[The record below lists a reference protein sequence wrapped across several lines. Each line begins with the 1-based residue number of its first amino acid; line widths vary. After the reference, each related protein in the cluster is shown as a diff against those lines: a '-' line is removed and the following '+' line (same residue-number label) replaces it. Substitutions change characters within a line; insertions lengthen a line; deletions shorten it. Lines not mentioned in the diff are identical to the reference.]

1 MRGSKLRRLV
11 SHHAV
16 TERDIC
22 AQHDSM
28 GNRPARFRECAVV
41 LRVRGFILACSR
53 VYRMDERGSA
63 HDVHEYTGAVEPSFI
78 ENGGPCP
85 YRVAGSFVNRFSFS
99 DMLGSIHIVSCMSS
113 HPLTLK
119 YLSQNFAIV
128 LGLVLIW
135 RGIWYVLDWIDLTF
149 LHGEHLWLAV
159 GGIVTGILLLYIPD
173 KNLDELKKL

>member
-1 MRGSKLRRLV
+1 
-11 SHHAV
+11 
-16 TERDIC
+16 
-22 AQHDSM
+22 
-28 GNRPARFRECAVV
+28 
-41 LRVRGFILACSR
+41 
-53 VYRMDERGSA
+53 
-63 HDVHEYTGAVEPSFI
+63 
-78 ENGGPCP
+78 
-85 YRVAGSFVNRFSFS
+85 
-99 DMLGSIHIVSCMSS
+99 MSS